1 MYKDIKLP
9 IELWCYCQT
18 LENPDVC
25 RHKEQTSHYV
35 DIELPTNEWHHCQ
48 TIENSD
54 VCGYK

>member
-1 MYKDIKLP
+1 MDIKPCIQGLD
-9 IELWCYCQT
+9 LCQT

-25 RHKEQTSHYV
+25 RLKEQTCHYV